1 MPVKAIYFDGQHAKR
16 HEAQLDIRFG
26 RVLVTGD
33 DVARDEPVGEGVA
46 ARVHDLRLNGLT
58 PSECWN
64 FSRASS
70 SS

>member
-33 DVARDEPVGEGVA
+33 DVARDEPVGAVHQP
-46 ARVHDLRLNGLT
+46 ARQVFFGPFERGRFRQRL
-58 PSECWN
+58 
-64 FSRASS
+64 
-70 SS
+70 